1 MATQEELVVQFR
13 AETDQIRR
21 ELAAMQREMNEF
33 VNATAR
39 SSRYYHRSLENMGDA
54 NSEYSRRLRQM
65 KYEQREAMRPHI
77 EELKRTKLAYLDAAM
92 GMATYSGSA
101 QDLIAQV
108 NEIGKA
114 EKAANDEIMK
124 LDRMKQASILQTIGM
139 MNNMSTTSSKLQ
151 ANLQRMGNPLYNV
164 SRGALMATNAMERLA
179 NRSSAAQLALE
190 FLGPNANMKELNDQI
205 RIINQSVMG
214 MGQAFLVVG
223 IGAVM
228 FYNKLHQANME
239 MNPKYAK
246 AYKDMMDSLTEAL
259 QPMRDAFAALMIPI
273 YNFVNA
279 IAKMVIAFNEAHPA
293 LARFIQGTMMLV
305 PALTL
310 LLLPLGAGMGLLKG
324 YRAAFAALW
333 MIIKPAVLVLAMA
346 SPVAWALAAA
356 ITGLAVGFAY
366 AYKNIEPF
374 HNAINNALKALKGF
388 WKVLSGKKDAGV
400 ELLKAAG
407 LSDETISKLTGAV
420 DKVHFVLNGTGM
432 LFKAFWQELKS
443 RGSADKDLL
452 RAAGLS
458 DSAINAFTGAGAK
471 IGHNLSAIKMLIGAF
486 GKEVKKQG
494 SADVDLLKAAGI
506 SDNAINAFTKA
517 GAKINHNLN
526 SIKLLLKAFGQE
538 VKAGGT
544 ADIDLLVAAGIPV
557 GAIEKVVSFG
567 RALNSA
573 LNTVKAV
580 IKGFSLSFSG
590 NSDGAMQLMQAMGLN
605 DNLISMVVSFGEKLR
620 SAFDY
625 VKQAVINA
633 FHGDFTQITDV
644 FVKLIPSII
653 AILLGGVP
661 GLIIGIATMFA
672 RMSDAAGIGGE
683 VLIQKFGEVMN
694 KFVAWYA
701 NFVTTKLPV
710 FLEQGMQ
717 IIVSFIQGILQAL
730 PQLVETYAQI
740 MTTLIT
746 TLTTQL
752 PQIIQ
757 TGVSIIQTLVLAIV
771 QALPY
776 MMQASTQII
785 STLIQGITQV
795 LPMLIDTGIRIITTL
810 VQAILPLIPQVLDAG
825 VQILLAIVNGIIQVL
840 PQLIDSAM
848 QIITTLLNT
857 IVQNLSLIID
867 AGIQILMALINGIL
881 QILPQLIDTTLQV
894 INQFITIILQ
904 NLPQI
909 LEAGMQ
915 ILMKLVEGII
925 QMLPQIVDA
934 VIQII
939 TKFTEVVVQNLPRII
954 DAGVQILTKLIEGI
968 LKMTPQLAGAALQI
982 MAKLIATIIQ
992 HLPQLLS
999 AGVQLIEALIKGI
1012 LSLIGAVFNA
1022 GVEIGAKIIDS
1033 LSKVN
1038 LFDIGVNIVKGLI
1051 SGIGSMVGS
1060 AVAAARELGSSVA
1073 GAVKGILNIHSP
1085 SRVMRDLGIYTGQGL
1100 VKGIG
1105 SMENPVYRAAKE
1117 MAVIVKD
1124 TFDSLSE
1131 GIVLGDVSMG
1141 TVSGSAIP
1149 MVSAGYKTPSSIS
1162 NVSSTSGFSGAT
1174 LSKSTNESR
1183 PSNNVQNATPAVI
1196 ENVIVIDSTEVVR
1209 AIGDKIDID
1218 QGKRI
1223 VNQSFVMGQKGGW

>member
-13 AETDQIRR
+13 AETDQMRR
-21 ELAAMQREMNEF
+21 EMAAMQRQMNEF
-33 VNATAR
+33 VATTSR
-39 SSRYYHRSLENMGDA
+39 SSHYYQRSLESMGDA
-54 NSEYSRRLRQM
+54 NSEYSQRLRQM

-92 GMATYSGSA
+92 GMATYTGSA

-139 MNNMSTTSSKLQ
+139 LNNMSTTSSKLQ
-151 ANLQRMGNPLYNV
+151 GNLQRMGNPLYNV

-239 MNPKYAK
+239 MNPKYAE
-246 AYKDMMDSLTEAL
+246 AYKNMMESLTEAL

-333 MIIKPAVLVLAMA
+333 VIIKPAVLVLAMA

-374 HNAINNALKALKGF
+374 HNAINNVLKALKGF

-407 LSDETISKLTGAV
+407 LSDDTISKLTSAV
-420 DKVHFVLNGTGM
+420 DKVHFILNGTGM

-471 IGHNLSAIKMLIGAF
+471 IGHNLSAIKMLIRAF
-486 GKEVKKQG
+486 GQEVKKQG
-494 SADVDLLKAAGI
+494 SADIDLLKAAGI
-506 SDNAINAFTKA
+506 SDKSINAFTKA
-517 GAKINHNLN
+517 GAKVNHNLN

-544 ADIDLLVAAGIPV
+544 ADIDLLVAAGIPI

-580 IKGFSLSFSG
+580 VKGFVASLSG
-590 NSDGAMQLMQAMGLN
+590 NSDNGAEIMKTMGLS
-605 DNLISMVVSFGEKLR
+605 DNLIMMILNFGERLRETFASIKEAVVS
-620 SAFDY
+620 
-625 VKQAVINA
+625 A
-633 FHGDFTQITDV
+633 FHGDFTQITDL
-644 FVKLIPSII
+644 FAKLIPSII
-653 AILLGGVP
+653 AVLLGGVP
-661 GLIIGIATMFA
+661 GLVIGISTLFA
-672 RMSDAAGIGGE
+672 HMADAFGVSGE
-683 VLIQKFGEVMN
+683 VLVQKFSEIMN
-694 KFVAWYA
+694 TLVSTFTTFVS
-701 NFVTTKLPV
+701 TQLPV
-710 FLEQGMQ
+710 FLNQGMQ
-717 IIVSFIQGILQAL
+717 IIVNIIQGMLQAL
-730 PQLVETYAQI
+730 PQIVTTISQI
-740 MTTLIT
+740 MTTFITSLT
-746 TLTTQL
+746 TLL
-752 PQIIQ
+752 PQIVTMGI
-757 TGVSIIQTLVLAIV
+757 TLIQTLVTAML
-771 QALPY
+771 QALPQ
-776 MMQASTQII
+776 MINASVQII
-785 STLIQGITQV
+785 STLVQGITQV
-795 LPMLIDTGIRIITTL
+795 LPMLIEVGIQIITTL
-810 VQAILPLIPQVLDAG
+810 IQSIIQLIPQLLDAG
-825 VQILLAIVNGIIQVL
+825 MQILLTLINGIIQVL
-840 PQLIDSAM
+840 PMLIDSAM
-848 QIITTLLNT
+848 QIMTTLLNA
-857 IVQNLSLIID
+857 IVQNLPLIID
-867 AGIQILMALINGIL
+867 AGINILMALIQGIL
-881 QILPQLIDTTLQV
+881 QILPQLIDTALQV
-894 INQFITIILQ
+894 INQFITIVMQ
-904 NLPQI
+904 NLPLI
-909 LEAGMQ
+909 LEAGIQ
-915 ILMKLVEGII
+915 ILLKLVEGII

-939 TKFTEVVVQNLPRII
+939 TKFTEVIVQNLPRII
-954 DAGVQILTKLIEGI
+954 DAGVQILVKLAEGI
-968 LKMTPQLAGAALQI
+968 LKALPQLVSAAIQL

-999 AGVQLIEALIKGI
+999 AGVQLIGALIEGV
-1012 LSLIGAVFNA
+1012 LSLVGAVFSA
-1022 GVEIGAKIIDS
+1022 AVEIGSQLIDA
-1033 LSKVN
+1033 LGDVD
-1038 LFDIGVNIVKGLI
+1038 LFEIGANIVQGLI
-1051 SGIGSMVGS
+1051 NGIGSMVGAAWDA
-1060 AVAAARELGSSVA
+1060 AVEVASSVA
-1073 GAVKGILNIHSP
+1073 EAVSGFLVIHSP
-1085 SRVMRDLGIYTGQGL
+1085 SRLMRDYGIYTGQGL
-1100 VKGIG
+1100 VKGIN
-1105 SMENPVYRAAKE
+1105 SMESPVYRAAKT
-1117 MAVIVKD
+1117 MAESVKD
-1124 TFDSLSE
+1124 AFDSLSE
-1131 GIVLGDVSMG
+1131 GISLGDVSMG
-1141 TVSGSAIP
+1141 TVSGTSIP

-1162 NVSSTSGFSGAT
+1162 NVSDTSGFSGAA
-1174 LSKSTNESR
+1174 LSKSTNDSR
-1183 PSNNVQNATPAVI
+1183 TSNKVQNATPAVI

-1209 AIGDKIDID
+1209 AIGDKIDVD

>member
-21 ELAAMQREMNEF
+21 ELAAMQREMNQF
-33 VNATAR
+33 VNATSR
-39 SSRYYHRSLENMGDA
+39 SSRYYHRSLESMGDA

-92 GMATYSGSA
+92 GMATYTGSA

-151 ANLQRMGNPLYNV
+151 GNLQRMGNPLYNV

-374 HNAINNALKALKGF
+374 HNAINNVLKAFKGF
-388 WKVLSGKKDAGV
+388 WKVISGKKDAGV

-407 LSDETISKLTGAV
+407 LSDDTISKLTSAV
-420 DKVHFVLNGTGM
+420 DKVHFILNGTGM

-486 GKEVKKQG
+486 GKEVKQQG

-506 SDNAINAFTKA
+506 SDNAINAFIKA
-517 GAKINHNLN
+517 GAKVNHNLN

-544 ADIDLLVAAGIPV
+544 ADIDLLIAAGIPV

-573 LNTVKAV
+573 LNTIKAV

-625 VKQAVINA
+625 VKQAIINA

-746 TLTTQL
+746 TLTTHL

-757 TGVSIIQTLVLAIV
+757 TGVALIQTLVLAIV

-776 MMQASTQII
+776 MIEASTQII
-785 STLIQGITQV
+785 NTLVQGITQL
-795 LPMLIDTGIRIITTL
+795 LPLIIDTAIQIITTI
-810 VQAILPLIPQVLDAG
+810 VQAILPLS
-825 VQILLAIVNGIIQVL
+825 
-840 PQLIDSAM
+840 PQL
-848 QIITTLLNT
+848 
-857 IVQNLSLIID
+857 ID
-867 AGIQILMALINGIL
+867 AGIQILMALVNGII
-881 QILPQLIDTTLQV
+881 QILPQLIDAAIQIITTLMNAIVENLPLIIDAGIKILNSLIEGIIQ
-894 INQFITIILQ
+894 IFPQLIDAALQIITQLTDAIIQ

-909 LEAGMQ
+909 IESGIQ
-915 ILMKLVEGII
+915 ILTKLIEGII
-925 QMLPQIVDA
+925 QVLPQIVDA
-934 VIQII
+934 VIKII
-939 TKFTEVVVQNLPRII
+939 DKFTEVIVQNLPQII
-954 DAGVQILTKLIEGI
+954 DAGVQILTKLIDG
-968 LKMTPQLAGAALQI
+968 
-982 MAKLIATIIQ
+982 IIQ
-992 HLPQLLS
+992 VLPQLVATAIRLMAELLKAIIEHLPELLD
-999 AGVQLIEALIKGI
+999 AGVQLIEALIDGV
-1012 LSLIGAVFNA
+1012 LSLLGEVFSS
-1022 GVEIGAKIIDS
+1022 GVEIGGQLLES
-1033 LSKVN
+1033 LGNVD
-1038 LFDIGVNIVKGLI
+1038 LFDIGVNIVQGLI
-1051 SGIGSMVGS
+1051 NGIGSMVGEALS
-1060 AVAAARELGSSVA
+1060 AAKELGSSIASTVA
-1073 GAVKGILNIHSP
+1073 GVLNIHSP

-1117 MAVIVKD
+1117 MAVTVRD
-1124 TFDSLSE
+1124 AFDSLSE
-1131 GIVLGDVSMG
+1131 GISLGDVSMG
-1141 TVSGSAIP
+1141 TVSGASIP
-1149 MVSAGYKTPSSIS
+1149 LVSAGYKTPSSIS
-1162 NVSSTSGFSGAT
+1162 NVSSTSGFSGST
-1174 LSKSTNESR
+1174 LSKSANDSR
-1183 PSNNVQNATPAVI
+1183 TPNNDSNATPAVI
-1196 ENVIVIDSTEVVR
+1196 ENVIVLDSTEVVR

>member
-13 AETDQIRR
+13 AETDQMRR
-21 ELAAMQREMNEF
+21 EMAAMQRQMNEF
-33 VNATAR
+33 VATTSR
-39 SSRYYHRSLENMGDA
+39 SSRYYQRSLESMGDA

-92 GMATYSGSA
+92 GMATYTGSA

-139 MNNMSTTSSKLQ
+139 LNNMSTTSSKLQ
-151 ANLQRMGNPLYNV
+151 GNLQRMGNPLYNV

-259 QPMRDAFAALMIPI
+259 KPMRDAFAALMIPI

-374 HNAINNALKALKGF
+374 HNAINNVLKAFKGF
-388 WKVLSGKKDAGV
+388 WKVISGKKDAGV

-407 LSDETISKLTGAV
+407 LSDDTISKLTSAV
-420 DKVHFVLNGTGM
+420 DKVHFILNGTGM

-471 IGHNLSAIKMLIGAF
+471 IGHNLNAIKMLIGAF

-494 SADVDLLKAAGI
+494 SADIDLLKAAGI

-517 GAKINHNLN
+517 GAKVNHNLN

-573 LNTVKAV
+573 LNAIKAI

-590 NSDGAMQLMQAMGLN
+590 NSDGATQLMQAMGLN
-605 DNLISMVVSFGEKLR
+605 DNLISMVVAFGEKLR

-625 VKQAVINA
+625 IKQAVINA

-661 GLIIGIATMFA
+661 GLIIGITTMFA

-683 VLIQKFGEVMN
+683 ALIQKFGEVMN
-694 KFVAWYA
+694 KFVSWYA

-746 TLTTQL
+746 TLTTHL

-757 TGVSIIQTLVLAIV
+757 TGVSLIQTLVLAIV

-776 MMQASTQII
+776 MIEASTQII
-785 STLIQGITQV
+785 NTLVQGITQL
-795 LPMLIDTGIRIITTL
+795 LPLIIDTAIQIITTL
-810 VQAILPLIPQVLDAG
+810 VQAIIPLIPQL
-825 VQILLAIVNGIIQVL
+825 
-840 PQLIDSAM
+840 
-848 QIITTLLNT
+848 
-857 IVQNLSLIID
+857 ID
-867 AGIQILMALINGIL
+867 AGIQILMALVNGII
-881 QILPQLIDTTLQV
+881 QILPQLIDAAIKIITTLMNAIVENLPLIIDAGIKILNSLIEGIIQ
-894 INQFITIILQ
+894 IFPQLIDAALQIITQLTDAIIQ

-909 LEAGMQ
+909 IESGIQ
-915 ILMKLVEGII
+915 ILTKLIEGII
-925 QMLPQIVDA
+925 KVLPQIVDA
-934 VIQII
+934 VIKII
-939 TKFTEVVVQNLPRII
+939 DKFTEVIVQNLPQII
-954 DAGVQILTKLIEGI
+954 DAGVQILTKLIDG
-968 LKMTPQLAGAALQI
+968 
-982 MAKLIATIIQ
+982 IIQ
-992 HLPQLLS
+992 VLPQLVS
-999 AGVQLIEALIKGI
+999 AAIRLMAELLKAIIEHLPELLDAGAQLIEALIDGV
-1012 LSLIGAVFNA
+1012 LSLLGEVFSS
-1022 GVEIGAKIIDS
+1022 GVEIGGQLLES
-1033 LSKVN
+1033 LGDVD
-1038 LFDIGVNIVKGLI
+1038 LFDIGVNIVQGLI
-1051 SGIGSMVGS
+1051 NGIGSMASEALS
-1060 AVAAARELGSSVA
+1060 AAQEIGSSIA
-1073 GAVKGILNIHSP
+1073 GTVKGVLGIHSP

-1105 SMENPVYRAAKE
+1105 SMENPVYRAAKT
-1117 MAVIVKD
+1117 MAESVKGA
-1124 TFDSLSE
+1124 FDSLSE

-1141 TVSGSAIP
+1141 TVSGPAIP
-1149 MVSAGYKTPSSIS
+1149 MVSAGYKTPANISS
-1162 NVSSTSGFSGAT
+1162 V
-1174 LSKSTNESR
+1174 
-1183 PSNNVQNATPAVI
+1183 PSNIGKSNLSSVQTTNPQGNSANNQSRNMVI
-1196 ENVIVIDSTEVVR
+1196 ENIVMLDGYEIARSSQPYLDDMQTNNIQIKSY
-1209 AIGDKIDID
+1209 
-1218 QGKRI
+1218 
-1223 VNQSFVMGQKGGW
+1223 MKGGR